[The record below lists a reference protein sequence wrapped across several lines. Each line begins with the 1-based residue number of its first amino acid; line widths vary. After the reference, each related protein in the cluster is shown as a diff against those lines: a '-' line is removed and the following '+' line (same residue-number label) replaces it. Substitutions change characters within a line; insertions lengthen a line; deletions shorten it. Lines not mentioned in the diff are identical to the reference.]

1 MERRQHPRVD
11 SIQLVSLGDLDE
23 GTPVGVA
30 RTLTISR
37 SGALLE
43 MARPYPIHT
52 VFQLDLALG
61 SEVLSI
67 QAEVRHIQARDD
79 ETYRLGIRFI
89 RLGPQDREVLE
100 RHLEAKL
107 SDDEEPFQDA

>member
-11 SIQLVSLGDLDE
+11 SINLVSLGSLEED
-23 GTPVGVA
+23 TPVGVA
-30 RTLTISR
+30 RTLMISQG
-37 SGALLE
+37 GALLE
-43 MARPYPIHT
+43 MAKPYPIHT

-61 SEVLSI
+61 AKVLSI

-79 ETYRLGIRFI
+79 QTYRVGIRFI
-89 RLGPQDREVLE
+89 RLEPQDRELLE

-107 SDDEEPFQDA
+107 SDLDGSVRED

>member
-11 SIQLVSLGDLDE
+11 SIHLVSLGDLDE
-23 GTPVGVA
+23 DTPIGVA
-30 RTLTISR
+30 RTLMISQG
-37 SGALLE
+37 GALLE
-43 MARPYPIHT
+43 MAKPYPIHT

-61 SEVLSI
+61 AEVLSI

-79 ETYRLGIRFI
+79 GTYRLGIRFI
-89 RLGPQDREVLE
+89 RLEPQDQELLE

-107 SDDEEPFQDA
+107 SDHDGPIQDD